1 MNKLAMAISLAAG
14 LALQS
19 TANAG
24 LNTAGNVVVSSGVA
38 YGAVTDTRYSGNT
51 REYIGCAHSAT
62 KAAASNST
70 LNLNYISCS
79 ATDATGRSYYCS
91 SYNPP
96 QQWIDS
102 VSGVNT
108 NTWVYFWADANGNC
122 LGLYMVRGSAYL

>member
-1 MNKLAMAISLAAG
+1 MNKLAIAISLAAG

-24 LNTAGNVVVSSGVA
+24 LNYAGNVVVSSGVA

-51 REYIGCAHSAT
+51 REYIGCAHST
-62 KAAASNST
+62 QKTAASSST
-70 LNLNYISCS
+70 LSLNYISCS
-79 ATDATGRSYYCS
+79 AVDANGKSYFCS

-96 QQWIDS
+96 QQWVDT
-102 VSGVNT
+102 VSGVNA

-122 LGLYMVRGSAYL
+122 MGLYMVRASAYL